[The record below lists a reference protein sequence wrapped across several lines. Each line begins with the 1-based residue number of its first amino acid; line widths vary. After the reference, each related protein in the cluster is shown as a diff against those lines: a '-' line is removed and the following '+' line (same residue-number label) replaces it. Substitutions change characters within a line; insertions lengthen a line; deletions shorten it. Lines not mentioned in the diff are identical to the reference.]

1 MREPK
6 GPDGSIEP
14 ALLEQADSIAK
25 SMLGVGQG
33 SRPFL
38 DYLLFNIV
46 QAGYDD
52 IVIVVNE
59 KDDSIRRYYQGR
71 GPGRLLKGAELSFAL
86 QEIPPGRE
94 KPVGTADALLQALIA
109 RRDWKGSYIGVC
121 NSDNLYSVRA
131 LRMILESPH
140 ENSMIDYDRNG
151 LHFEKDRTSRFAL
164 TVKNERGFL
173 VDIIEKPTEAE
184 ILKAAEGSGF
194 VGVSMNLWGFRY
206 DSIIKYLEDVPFHPE
221 RNEKELPEAVRMM
234 IRDRPESL
242 FAYRLS
248 EHVPD
253 LTSKSDISSVRSY
266 LMKEFPNIEA

>member
-1 MREPK
+1 MKKSMR
-6 GPDGSIEP
+6 PDDRLDP
-14 ALLEQADSIAK
+14 ALIAQAGSIAK
-25 SMLGVGQG
+25 TMMGVGEG

-52 IVIVVNE
+52 IVIVVND
-59 KDDSIRRYYQGR
+59 KDESIRNYYQGR
-71 GPGRLLKGAELSFAL
+71 GSDRLLRGAGLSFAL

-94 KPVGTADALLQALIA
+94 KPMGTADALLKALIA
-109 RRDWKGSYIGVC
+109 RRDWRGKYLGVC
-121 NSDNLYSVRA
+121 NSDNLYSARA

-151 LHFEKDRTSRFAL
+151 LQFAKDRTKSFAV

-173 VDIIEKPTEAE
+173 IDIIEKPSEAE
-184 ILKAAEGSGF
+184 IQKASDRDGF

-206 DSIIKYLEDVPFHPE
+206 DSIIKYLEDVPLHPE

-234 IRDRPESL
+234 LRDRPESL

-253 LTSKSDISSVRSY
+253 LTSRGDIASVRSY
-266 LMKEFPNIEA
+266 LMKELPNIEA

>member
-1 MREPK
+1 MKRSERLNVPV
-6 GPDGSIEP
+6 DP
-14 ALLEQADSIAK
+14 ALIEQADSIAK
-25 SMLGVGQG
+25 AMMGIGEG

-38 DYLLFNIV
+38 DYLLFNVI

-59 KDDSIRRYYQGR
+59 NDGSIRGYYER
-71 GPGRLLKGAELSFAL
+71 RRFDNVLKGAEISFAL

-94 KPVGTADALLQALIA
+94 KPMGTADALLQVLIA
-109 RRDWKGSYIGVC
+109 RRDWRGKYLGVC
-121 NSDNLYSVRA
+121 NSDNLYSVKA

-151 LHFEKDRTSRFAL
+151 LRFEKDRTKRFAV

-173 VDIIEKPTEAE
+173 IDIIEKPTEAE
-184 ILKAAEGSGF
+184 IVKAADKSGF

-206 DSIIKYLEDVPFHPE
+206 DSIYRYLENTPFHPE
-221 RNEKELPEAVRMM
+221 RNEKELPAAVKTM
-234 IRDRPESL
+234 IRDNPESL

-266 LMKEFPNIEA
+266 LLKEFPNIGA